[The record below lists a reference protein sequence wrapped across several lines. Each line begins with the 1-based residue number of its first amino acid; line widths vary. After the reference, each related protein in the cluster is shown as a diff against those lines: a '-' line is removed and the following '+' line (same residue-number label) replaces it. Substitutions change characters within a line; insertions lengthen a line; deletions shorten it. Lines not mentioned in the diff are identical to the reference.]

1 MTYLKST
8 VEKMSS
14 STHVQFLNIAPLLP
28 VSVALTYIIA
38 VVFRWEQALTR
49 RLSGRKKHD
58 NKDMKVSLP
67 FDTTDT
73 KPQED
78 STWTSQIISA
88 VVPILHNSSTSI
100 RLWDLDRSGPISLM
114 TCLVQIA
121 IIVVEFGIDHARYHE
136 WRRCDLFALG
146 ASWSGMALRSQVLML
161 RSGVTGITSSI
172 CIAVLGILSIL
183 SEQPKVDQGL
193 SRTSTPKAD
202 KPTQTNFPAAKRT
215 TSRSFTVHLHIFSV
229 SLLLVYLIHDYPAVS
244 SRLLYRFSWMD
255 SFPHWLLAFGL
266 LLLRDGVDN
275 WQATSRQGQTVVQ
288 HLGVFASQAYTGT
301 PEFIR
306 CCVFVPL
313 SVAGPWIL
321 LFFVSNYLTSCL
333 GFRTLILEQ
342 PRTTPKFTDGGVFGG
357 IVYQMVVL
365 LQFFLRRNQMRK
377 HESGRTLRLML
388 AFVAAFGQTITGLVT
403 IAIGLYSLRM
413 FG

>member
-1 MTYLKST
+1 
-8 VEKMSS
+8 MSS
-14 STHVQFLNIAPLLP
+14 SPRVQFLDIAPLLP
-28 VSVALTYIIA
+28 ASVALTYVIA

-58 NKDMKVSLP
+58 NKDMKGSLP

-73 KPQED
+73 KPQQD

-88 VVPILHNSSTSI
+88 IVPILHNSSTSI
-100 RLWDLDRSGPISLM
+100 RLWDLDRSETISIN

-121 IIVVEFGIDHARYHE
+121 IIIVEYGIDYVRYHE
-136 WRRCDLFALG
+136 SRRRDLFTLG
-146 ASWSGMALRSQVLML
+146 ASWSGMALRSQFPML
-161 RSGVTGITSSI
+161 RSGLTGIASSI
-172 CIAVLGILSIL
+172 CTAVLGTISIL

-193 SRTSTPKAD
+193 SRASTYRAD
-202 KPTQTNFPAAKRT
+202 KSVQLDSSAAKNT
-215 TSRSFTVHLHIFSV
+215 TTRSFTTHLHIFSV
-229 SLLLVYLIHDYPAVS
+229 SLLLVYLIHDYPTVS
-244 SRLLYRFSWMD
+244 SGLLYRFPWMG
-255 SFPHWLLAFGL
+255 SFPHWLIAFGM
-266 LLLRDGVDN
+266 LLLRDGVDS
-275 WQATSRQGQTVVQ
+275 WQATSRQGQTIVQ
-288 HLGVFASQAYTGT
+288 HFGVFVSRAHTGT

-313 SVAGPWIL
+313 SVAGPWL
-321 LFFVSNYLTSCL
+321 FLFFMSNYLTSCL

-342 PRTTPKFTDGGVFGG
+342 PRTMPRFTDGGVAGG
-357 IVYQMVVL
+357 IIYQMVVL

-377 HESGRTLRLML
+377 HEPGQTLRLMM

-403 IAIGLYSLRM
+403 IAIGLYGLRM